1 MTTDEIYRQ
10 LGYERISLDMTT
22 EIDGATHHGI
32 DGVYYNPNG
41 HPPYIIAEAKYGGS
55 RLSYLK
61 GGTKQMDSN
70 WIGSR
75 LEKAVGEEHYDLIR
89 KAKKTGDVQAQLVK
103 IQKNGNIVINNLDA
117 EANIIKP
124 QQKEE
129 VMIRDKHKDQAYF
142 ERRLNRLQKRLREDV
157 EMTNEISEK
166 YLLLHYQDLVLDNEE
181 LVKLSYSIGASKEEI
196 FPYYQGVLSN
206 LKLIASEGV
215 PFDLAVNIFSLGVL
229 YSERKE
235 EFLDDLKAIYEQMD
249 HTDGLIE
256 YFMVYLFH
264 DKIVPF
270 HSILEYQNMIE
281 DTYESVAKAQGFWY
295 YSHSDEPWYGTH
307 KYDNRGYDGYW
318 SFDTAATCKIKGIY
332 DERLKD
338 LEYFPYDLLVQEN

>member
-1 MTTDEIYRQ
+1 M
-10 LGYERISLDMTT
+10 L
-22 EIDGATHHGI
+22 
-32 DGVYYNPNG
+32 
-41 HPPYIIAEAKYGGS
+41 
-55 RLSYLK
+55 
-61 GGTKQMDSN
+61 
-70 WIGSR
+70 
-75 LEKAVGEEHYDLIR
+75 
-89 KAKKTGDVQAQLVK
+89 
-103 IQKNGNIVINNLDA
+103 
-117 EANIIKP
+117 
-124 QQKEE
+124 
-129 VMIRDKHKDQAYF
+129 RDKHKDQSYF
-142 ERRLNRLQKRLREDV
+142 EKRLDRV
-157 EMTNEISEK
+157 QVRLKRKVSKSKEIQKDFLEV
-166 YLLLHYQDLVLDNEE
+166 HYQFLVQFNEE

-196 FPYYQGVLSN
+196 FPYYQGILSY

-215 PFDLAVNIFSLGVL
+215 PFYRAVDVFALGVL

-256 YFMVYLFH
+256 YYMVYLFH

-295 YSHSDEPWYGTH
+295 YSHSDAPWYNNHT
-307 KYDNRGYDGYW
+307 KDTYKGYW

>member
-1 MTTDEIYRQ
+1 M
-10 LGYERISLDMTT
+10 L
-22 EIDGATHHGI
+22 
-32 DGVYYNPNG
+32 
-41 HPPYIIAEAKYGGS
+41 
-55 RLSYLK
+55 
-61 GGTKQMDSN
+61 
-70 WIGSR
+70 
-75 LEKAVGEEHYDLIR
+75 
-89 KAKKTGDVQAQLVK
+89 
-103 IQKNGNIVINNLDA
+103 
-117 EANIIKP
+117 
-124 QQKEE
+124 
-129 VMIRDKHKDQAYF
+129 RDKHKDHAYF
-142 ERRLNRLQKRLREDV
+142 EKRLNRIQERLKSKVSKSKDI
-157 EMTNEISEK
+157 TK
-166 YLLLHYQDLVLDNEE
+166 DYLEVHYQFLVLFNEE

-196 FPYYQGVLSN
+196 FPYYQEILSY

-256 YFMVYLFH
+256 YYMVYLFH
-264 DKIVPF
+264 DKIVHF

-281 DTYESVAKAQGFWY
+281 DTYESVVKAQGFWY

-338 LEYFPYDLLVQEN
+338 LEYFPFDLLVQEN

>member
-1 MTTDEIYRQ
+1 
-10 LGYERISLDMTT
+10 
-22 EIDGATHHGI
+22 
-32 DGVYYNPNG
+32 
-41 HPPYIIAEAKYGGS
+41 
-55 RLSYLK
+55 
-61 GGTKQMDSN
+61 
-70 WIGSR
+70 
-75 LEKAVGEEHYDLIR
+75 
-89 KAKKTGDVQAQLVK
+89 
-103 IQKNGNIVINNLDA
+103 
-117 EANIIKP
+117 
-124 QQKEE
+124 
-129 VMIRDKHKDQAYF
+129 MIRDRIKTEEYF
-142 ERRLNRLQKRLREDV
+142 QEDRELYQGSLNRRLAKYDKITPENKSVYLR
-157 EMTNEISEK
+157 N
-166 YLLLHYQDLVLDNEE
+166 LVIDNET
-181 LVKLSYSIGASKEEI
+181 LFKIGYSIGDSVQTL
-196 FPYYQGVLSN
+196 FSYYQGVLSN

-295 YSHSDEPWYGTH
+295 YSHSDEPWYNTH
-307 KYDNRGYDGYW
+307 QYQHCGYYGYW

>member
-1 MTTDEIYRQ
+1 
-10 LGYERISLDMTT
+10 
-22 EIDGATHHGI
+22 
-32 DGVYYNPNG
+32 
-41 HPPYIIAEAKYGGS
+41 
-55 RLSYLK
+55 
-61 GGTKQMDSN
+61 
-70 WIGSR
+70 
-75 LEKAVGEEHYDLIR
+75 
-89 KAKKTGDVQAQLVK
+89 
-103 IQKNGNIVINNLDA
+103 
-117 EANIIKP
+117 
-124 QQKEE
+124 
-129 VMIRDKHKDQAYF
+129 MIRDKIKTEEYF
-142 ERRLNRLQKRLREDV
+142 QEDRELYLGSLNRRLA
-157 EMTNEISEK
+157 K
-166 YLLLHYQDLVLDNEE
+166 YDKIKPENKSVYFRNLVIDNET
-181 LVKLSYSIGASKEEI
+181 LFKICYSIGDSVQTL
-196 FPYYQGVLSN
+196 FPYYQGILSN

-215 PFDLAVNIFSLGVL
+215 PFDLAVNIFALGVL

-256 YFMVYLFH
+256 YYMVYLFH

-295 YSHSDEPWYGTH
+295 YSHSDAPWYNNHT
-307 KYDNRGYDGYW
+307 KDTYVGYW

>member
-1 MTTDEIYRQ
+1 M
-10 LGYERISLDMTT
+10 L
-22 EIDGATHHGI
+22 
-32 DGVYYNPNG
+32 
-41 HPPYIIAEAKYGGS
+41 
-55 RLSYLK
+55 
-61 GGTKQMDSN
+61 
-70 WIGSR
+70 
-75 LEKAVGEEHYDLIR
+75 
-89 KAKKTGDVQAQLVK
+89 
-103 IQKNGNIVINNLDA
+103 
-117 EANIIKP
+117 
-124 QQKEE
+124 
-129 VMIRDKHKDQAYF
+129 RDKHKDHAYF
-142 ERRLNRLQKRLREDV
+142 EKRLNRVQKRLREDV
-157 EMTNEISEK
+157 EMTDEISEK
-166 YLLLHYQDLVLDNEE
+166 YLLFHYQDLVLNNEE

-196 FPYYQGVLSN
+196 FPYYQGILSN

-215 PFDLAVNIFSLGVL
+215 PFDLAVNIFALGVL

-256 YFMVYLFH
+256 YYMTYLFH

>member
-1 MTTDEIYRQ
+1 
-10 LGYERISLDMTT
+10 
-22 EIDGATHHGI
+22 
-32 DGVYYNPNG
+32 
-41 HPPYIIAEAKYGGS
+41 
-55 RLSYLK
+55 
-61 GGTKQMDSN
+61 
-70 WIGSR
+70 
-75 LEKAVGEEHYDLIR
+75 
-89 KAKKTGDVQAQLVK
+89 
-103 IQKNGNIVINNLDA
+103 
-117 EANIIKP
+117 
-124 QQKEE
+124 
-129 VMIRDKHKDQAYF
+129 MIRDRIKTEEYF
-142 ERRLNRLQKRLREDV
+142 QEDRELYLGSLNRRLA
-157 EMTNEISEK
+157 K
-166 YLLLHYQDLVLDNEE
+166 YDKIKPENKSVYFRNLVIDNET
-181 LVKLSYSIGASKEEI
+181 LFKISYSIGDSAQTL
-196 FPYYQGVLSN
+196 FPYYQGILSN

-215 PFDLAVNIFSLGVL
+215 PFDLAVNIFALGVL

-256 YFMVYLFH
+256 YYMVYLFH

-338 LEYFPYDLLVQEN
+338 LEYFPYDLLVQGE

>member
-1 MTTDEIYRQ
+1 
-10 LGYERISLDMTT
+10 
-22 EIDGATHHGI
+22 
-32 DGVYYNPNG
+32 
-41 HPPYIIAEAKYGGS
+41 
-55 RLSYLK
+55 
-61 GGTKQMDSN
+61 
-70 WIGSR
+70 
-75 LEKAVGEEHYDLIR
+75 
-89 KAKKTGDVQAQLVK
+89 
-103 IQKNGNIVINNLDA
+103 
-117 EANIIKP
+117 
-124 QQKEE
+124 
-129 VMIRDKHKDQAYF
+129 MIRDKIKTEEYFQEAFEWYSQCLQEDIEDYEKEKPKDLMSHFRFMVINY
-142 ERRLNRLQKRLREDV
+142 EDLLRVGYSLGKDV
-157 EMTNEISEK
+157 
-166 YLLLHYQDLVLDNEE
+166 QE
-181 LVKLSYSIGASKEEI
+181 L
-196 FPYYQGVLSN
+196 FPYYQGILSN
-206 LKLIASEGV
+206 LKEVASEGV
-215 PFDLAVNIFSLGVL
+215 PFDLAVDIFALGVL

-256 YFMVYLFH
+256 YYMVYLFH

-338 LEYFPYDLLVQEN
+338 LEYFPYDLLVQGE

>member
-1 MTTDEIYRQ
+1 MLRDKIQTKEYFQEAFEWYSKCLQDALERFDKVKPESLSDHFRFRVINYEDLLRVGYS
-10 LGYERISLDMTT
+10 LG
-22 EIDGATHHGI
+22 
-32 DGVYYNPNG
+32 
-41 HPPYIIAEAKYGGS
+41 K
-55 RLSYLK
+55 
-61 GGTKQMDSN
+61 
-70 WIGSR
+70 
-75 LEKAVGEEHYDLIR
+75 
-89 KAKKTGDVQAQLVK
+89 DVQ
-103 IQKNGNIVINNLDA
+103 
-117 EANIIKP
+117 
-124 QQKEE
+124 
-129 VMIRDKHKDQAYF
+129 
-142 ERRLNRLQKRLREDV
+142 
-157 EMTNEISEK
+157 
-166 YLLLHYQDLVLDNEE
+166 E
-181 LVKLSYSIGASKEEI
+181 L

-215 PFDLAVNIFSLGVL
+215 PFDLAVNIFALGVL

-235 EFLDDLKAIYEQMD
+235 EFLDDLKAVYEQMD

-256 YFMVYLFH
+256 YYMVYLFH

-295 YSHSDEPWYGTH
+295 YSHSDAPWYNNHT
-307 KYDNRGYDGYW
+307 KDTYKGYW

>member
-1 MTTDEIYRQ
+1 M
-10 LGYERISLDMTT
+10 L
-22 EIDGATHHGI
+22 
-32 DGVYYNPNG
+32 
-41 HPPYIIAEAKYGGS
+41 
-55 RLSYLK
+55 
-61 GGTKQMDSN
+61 
-70 WIGSR
+70 
-75 LEKAVGEEHYDLIR
+75 
-89 KAKKTGDVQAQLVK
+89 
-103 IQKNGNIVINNLDA
+103 
-117 EANIIKP
+117 
-124 QQKEE
+124 
-129 VMIRDKHKDQAYF
+129 RDKHKDQSYF
-142 ERRLNRLQKRLREDV
+142 EKRLNRVQERLKKKTSKTKDIMKDYLQV
-157 EMTNEISEK
+157 
-166 YLLLHYQDLVLDNEE
+166 HYQFLVLFNEE
-181 LVKLSYSIGASKEEI
+181 LVKLSYSIGSSKEEI
-196 FPYYQGVLSN
+196 FPYYQGILSH

-215 PFDLAVNIFSLGVL
+215 PFDLAVNIFALGVL

-256 YFMVYLFH
+256 YYMVYLFH

-318 SFDTAATCKIKGIY
+318 SFDTAATCKIKGIF